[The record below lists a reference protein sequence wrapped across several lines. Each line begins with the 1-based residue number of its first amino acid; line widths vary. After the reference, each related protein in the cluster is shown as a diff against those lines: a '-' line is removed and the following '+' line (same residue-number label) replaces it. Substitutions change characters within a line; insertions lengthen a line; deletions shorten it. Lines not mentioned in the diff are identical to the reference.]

1 MSHDSPEP
9 PTAQVRWTATVPS
22 PAPRRRRL
30 LVPAVAGAAALA
42 VAVAGGGV
50 AYLVTRSG
58 GPQDSP
64 APAAAPS
71 TTPAAR
77 TPAGPI
83 DACATVD
90 ALETDRLVPRGKAV
104 ESVQDKRDSDLGSIS
119 WSCTWQNLN
128 HSFGEYSRQRE
139 ITVKITQHQ
148 ARKNDTADTVSRT
161 SYGHDLEYHQYLEHH
176 PNKEAYYSP
185 VRTLPGVGDEAHAQ
199 YTWYKGTTP
208 NAFGEGFSRIGD
220 VTVTV
225 KYQASQQRKDLPLFT
240 STGKKAVTEENALR
254 EVTLLLGQ
262 VSQSVA
268 AWREGRPYARSTPA
282 PTPTGPTPTP
292 TPVPI
297 ALPATCAAVAP
308 VATPLVPG
316 AATKSE
322 RTQDGGRTI
331 VTCRW
336 NNREIPVA
344 KGLGMRTVFV
354 SFTTFTNRAG
364 APDTGAAKQYYI
376 DLRAKAKEWEG
387 SGFQGLFYYKVTE
400 PKGWGERAHYQ
411 YRKNRTPSAH
421 AGIADSA
428 VLTGPTVIEVT
439 HGGSERPEGTP
450 INSPKSVLM
459 PQKQAVAG
467 LLPVTE
473 AVVEAFE
480 RTGIE

>member
-9 PTAQVRWTATVPS
+9 PTTQVRWTATVPS
-22 PAPRRRRL
+22 AAPRRGRS
-30 LVPAVAGAAALA
+30 LVPVVAGVTAL
-42 VAVAGGGV
+42 AVAGGGV
-50 AYLVTRSG
+50 AYLLTRSD
-58 GPQDSP
+58 GPQDPVP
-64 APAAAPS
+64 APAASA
-71 TTPAAR
+71 TPAAR

-83 DACATVD
+83 NACATID
-90 ALETDRLVPRGKAV
+90 AFETDRLVPRGNPV
-104 ESVQDKRDSDLGSIS
+104 ESTRDKRDTEPGYIT
-119 WSCTWQNLN
+119 WSCSWQNLDY
-128 HSFGEYSRQRE
+128 SFGEYSRQRE
-139 ITVKITQHQ
+139 ITVEITQHQ
-148 ARKNDTADTVSRT
+148 PQKNDTADTVSRT
-161 SYGHDLEYHQYLEHH
+161 DYGHDLNYHQYLEHH
-176 PNKEAYYSP
+176 PSKEAYYSP
-185 VRTLPGVGDEAHAQ
+185 VLQLPGIGDEAHAQ
-199 YTWYKGTTP
+199 YTWYKGKTP

-220 VTVTV
+220 VTVEV
-225 KYQASQQRKDLPLFT
+225 KYQASQQRKDLPIFT
-240 STGKKAVTEENALR
+240 TTGRQAVTEENALR
-254 EVTLLLGQ
+254 EVKLLLGQ

-268 AWREGRPYARSTPA
+268 AWRQGRPYARSTPT

-297 ALPATCAAVAP
+297 ALPETCAAVAP

-336 NNREIPVA
+336 NNREVPAA
-344 KGLGMRTVFV
+344 KGVGMRTVFV
-354 SFTTFTNRAG
+354 NFTTFTNRAG
-364 APDTGAAKQYYI
+364 APDTGAAKQYFI

-400 PKGWGERAHYQ
+400 PKGWGERAYYQ
-411 YRKNRTPSAH
+411 YRKNRTPSVH

-428 VLTGPTVIEVT
+428 VLVGPTVIEVT
-439 HGGSERPEGTP
+439 HGGSERPKGAP

-473 AVVEAFE
+473 AVVEAFR